1 MAEQKTGYLIM
12 DYAFDSNTLSQIYRF
27 YYKDRFPSFWSR
39 FHALVSA
46 GRASSVSEVE
56 AELTRR
62 LGLVAA
68 VQELKKLNQGFFA
81 VPSPGEQAFVAQI
94 FSVPH
99 FRNLISAKA
108 IAKGDPVADPFLI
121 AKAGSSIR
129 ICVVTEE
136 TRRPNA
142 VRIPNVC
149 DHFSID
155 CINLEQL
162 MEREGWRF

>member
-1 MAEQKTGYLIM
+1 MT
-12 DYAFDSNTLSQIYRF
+12 DYSLDSNTLSQIYRF
-27 YYKDRFPSFWSR
+27 YYQDRFPSFWSR
-39 FHALVSA
+39 FHALISA

-68 VQELKKLNQGFFA
+68 VQELKQLNQDFFSLPSTQEQGFITR
-81 VPSPGEQAFVAQI
+81 I
-94 FSVPH
+94 FGVPH
-99 FRNLISAKA
+99 FHNLLSAKA

-121 AKAGSSIR
+121 AKAGASMGV
-129 ICVVTEE
+129 CVVTEE

-149 DHFSID
+149 DCFGIE
-155 CINLEQL
+155 CINLQQM
-162 MEREGWRF
+162 MEREGWQF

>member
-1 MAEQKTGYLIM
+1 MT
-12 DYAFDSNTLSQIYRF
+12 DYSLDSNTLSQIYRF
-27 YYKDRFPSFWSR
+27 YYQDRFPSFWSR
-39 FHALVSA
+39 FHALISA

-62 LGLVAA
+62 LGLIAA
-68 VQELKKLNQGFFA
+68 VQELKRLNQNFFSLPSVREQGFIT
-81 VPSPGEQAFVAQI
+81 QI

-99 FRNLISAKA
+99 FRNLLGAKA

-121 AKAGSSIR
+121 AKAGASMGV
-129 ICVVTEE
+129 CVVTEE

-149 DHFSID
+149 DYFGIE
-155 CINLEQL
+155 CINLQQM
-162 MEREGWRF
+162 MEREGWQF